1 MSSING
7 AAQVR
12 ALADEILQDETF
24 SLEGPITYEDLSI
37 VPIVRVDEMK
47 FDFDYL
53 NAAEALEAGVLII
66 TEAGDA
72 VNTILARNEG
82 KKPILIEEA
91 EVLVADGSQDRIVV
105 SSIILQPG
113 EERRIPVK
121 CVHQP
126 HGLRSG
132 AGFSSLGA
140 ASAPMRASIKRQKYQ
155 SMMTDVE
162 HYTPET
168 AVDQGEV
175 WSDVAKYSGGTGIKD
190 PAKYTEALKKKRAKI
205 QKATKKIKKKL
216 PKKSC
221 GFIAVDREGRIHAL
235 ELYRSVRAFWKRVGI
250 IESLLMDRKNK
261 TQNPLEREAAW
272 SKALQTVHQLR
283 KIKDE
288 EVIVKEGSDNL
299 VIGTDELVG
308 EAITSGIETETQ
320 STILYCSLSTTS

>member
-37 VPIVRVDEMK
+37 VPIVRVDELK
-47 FDFDYL
+47 LDFDYL
-53 NAAEALEAGVLII
+53 NAAEALEARVLII

-72 VNTILARNEG
+72 VNTILARNDG
-82 KKPILIEEA
+82 KKPVLIEEA
-91 EVLVADGSQDRIVV
+91 EVLVADDSQDRIVV

-140 ASAPMRASIKRQKYQ
+140 ASAPLRASIKRQKYQ

-175 WSDVAKYSGGTGIKD
+175 WSDVAQYSGGTGIED
-190 PAKYTEALKKKRAKI
+190 PAKYTEALRKKRAKI
-205 QKATKKIKKKL
+205 QKEAKKIKKKL
-216 PKKSC
+216 PKKAC
-221 GFIAVDREGRIHAL
+221 GFIAVDREGKVHAL
-235 ELYRSVRAFWKRVGI
+235 ELYRSVRTFWKRVGI
-250 IESLLMDRKNK
+250 IESLLMDRKDK
-261 TQNPLEREAAW
+261 KQDPLEREAAW
-272 SKALQTVHQLR
+272 SKALQTVQHLR
-283 KIKDE
+283 KIKDK

-299 VIGTDELVG
+299 IIGTDELVG
-308 EAITSGIETETQ
+308 EAITSGAMANTQ